1 MIPPWTSVAVI
12 TVQGDGWFS
21 RMLTSPN
28 DCFGPSLPTI
38 TNLILQP
45 CNSQTLNTIYTTIAD
60 KKSSKIRIRMLWH
73 SFSKYDCLSGYLL
86 VNRFHQWSHILKDVT
101 FSTSNEDHKWTDL
114 SLLHQHCK
122 YRFKNWISQETTDI
136 PIKTATNNYFHILYV
151 QYTAIQMFRV
161 VNICK
166 NVFERSEG
174 EKRCKNINNLKYYY
188 HVFGV

>member
-45 CNSQTLNTIYTTIAD
+45 CNSQTLNTTIAD
-60 KKSSKIRIRMLWH
+60 KKSSKIRICMLWH
-73 SFSKYDCLSGYLL
+73 FFSKYDCLSGYLL

-122 YRFKNWISQETTDI
+122 YRFKNWIRLKLQPTITFTYCMYSTLPFKCLELLTFV
-136 PIKTATNNYFHILYV
+136 K
-151 QYTAIQMFRV
+151 MFLKV
-161 VNICK
+161 VRGK
-166 NVFERSEG
+166 KV
-174 EKRCKNINNLKYYY
+174 
-188 HVFGV
+188 